1 MSLYNLTC
9 TNCQAKISVSKSQA
23 GMIVKC
29 PSCGSNASVPT
40 VRGFADLELAEP
52 EKAVRATGS
61 KGANTFVRLL
71 SVLLLVVS
79 VPCLAYGGYLYSIRA
94 SVSDP
99 MDLTEEDLIDDVN
112 LSMQQLPPSGVWDV
126 WNEVAIDGIAE
137 MPIPD
142 YFLFKR
148 MIESQRPTMLT
159 CLAIGGGCFAAFIV
173 TLFLSRKSK

>member
-1 MSLYNLTC
+1 
-9 TNCQAKISVSKSQA
+9 
-23 GMIVKC
+23 MIVKC

-112 LSMQQLPPSGVWDV
+112 LSMQQLPHPEFGMSGTKSRSM
-126 WNEVAIDGIAE
+126 GSR
-137 MPIPD
+137 
-142 YFLFKR
+142 K
-148 MIESQRPTMLT
+148 
-159 CLAIGGGCFAAFIV
+159 C
-173 TLFLSRKSK
+173 LFLIIFFLNE